1 MSRMREVV
9 QVVAKA
15 LVDQPDMVEVTEIDG
30 PDESYVKVRTAPN
43 DLGKLIGRQGR
54 TATAIRT
61 LANVTSEIDGRRTT
75 GDFVDEHK

>member
-15 LVDQPDMVEVTEIDG
+15 VVDQPDMVEVTEIDG

-54 TATAIRT
+54 TATAIRA

-75 GDFVDEHK
+75 VDFVDEHK

>member
-1 MSRMREVV
+1 MRRMREVV

-61 LANVTSEIDGRRTT
+61 LANVNSEIDGRRTT
-75 GDFVDEHK
+75 VDFVDEHK

>member
-75 GDFVDEHK
+75 VDFVDEHK

>member
-43 DLGKLIGRQGR
+43 DLGLSLIH
-54 TATAIRT
+54 I
-61 LANVTSEIDGRRTT
+61 
-75 GDFVDEHK
+75 

>member
-54 TATAIRT
+54 TATAIRA

-75 GDFVDEHK
+75 VDFVDEHK

>member
-1 MSRMREVV
+1 MRRMREVV

-15 LVDQPDMVEVTEIDG
+15 LGDQPDMVEVTEIDG

-61 LANVTSEIDGRRTT
+61 LANVNSEIDGRRTT
-75 GDFVDEHK
+75 VDFVDEHK

>member
-30 PDESYVKVRTAPN
+30 PAESYVKVRTAPN

-54 TATAIRT
+54 TATAIRA

-75 GDFVDEHK
+75 VDFVDEHK

>member
-1 MSRMREVV
+1 VSRMREVV

-75 GDFVDEHK
+75 VDFVDEHK

>member
-1 MSRMREVV
+1 MREVV

-54 TATAIRT
+54 TATAIRA

-75 GDFVDEHK
+75 VDFVDEHK

>member
-1 MSRMREVV
+1 MREVV

-75 GDFVDEHK
+75 VDFVDEHK

>member
-1 MSRMREVV
+1 MREVV

-61 LANVTSEIDGRRTT
+61 LANFTSEIDGRLTT
-75 GDFVDEHK
+75 VDFVDEHK

>member
-30 PDESYVKVRTAPN
+30 PDESYVW
-43 DLGKLIGRQGR
+43 Q
-54 TATAIRT
+54 
-61 LANVTSEIDGRRTT
+61 TSPLRLTDGEQR
-75 GDFVDEHK
+75 

>member
-1 MSRMREVV
+1 VSRMREVV

-54 TATAIRT
+54 TATAIRA

-75 GDFVDEHK
+75 VDFVDEHK